1 MSRLATVIRPDIQP
15 GRRVVAVSD
24 IHGNLP
30 FLQGILR
37 EVKLSR
43 DDVLVLVGDILEK
56 GRDSLATLR
65 YVMDLQKKYTVYP
78 LCGNCDY
85 IDRVFLEGGV
95 PDDAF
100 SVQMNRRHG
109 SPARHDSADKLLWP
123 VLNHWRERSTLI
135 QMALELGYPMPQ
147 RESDLPALR
156 AALLDYFPK
165 ETAFLMNLP
174 HILEAGNF
182 LFVHGGV
189 PREDRLDELSACSC
203 MKNDDFLGQGR
214 RFQKWVVVGHWP
226 VTLYN
231 PHIQRSA
238 PILDRER
245 RIASI
250 DGGCVLKLD
259 GQLNALLIPDING
272 DEMDFAAY
280 DGLEQATALD
290 AQEESADSLNIRWS
304 DSVVEPLADLGDSV
318 LVRHPSSGRELWVPR
333 SFLSTWRD
341 GKLHTEDATDYRLPV
356 CPGDRLSLVCQ
367 TQRGCLVK
375 KNYITGW
382 YYGRSQRG

>member
-65 YVMDLQKKYTVYP
+65 YVMDLQKKYTVYS

-100 SVQMNRRHG
+100 SVQMNRRYG
-109 SPARHDSADKLLWP
+109 APVEHDSADKLLWP

-182 LFVHGGV
+182 IFVHGGV
-189 PREDRLDELSACSC
+189 PREDRLDELSAYSC
-203 MKNDDFLGQGR
+203 MKTTISWARGAAFKNGWWWATGR
-214 RFQKWVVVGHWP
+214 
-226 VTLYN
+226 
-231 PHIQRSA
+231 
-238 PILDRER
+238 
-245 RIASI
+245 
-250 DGGCVLKLD
+250 
-259 GQLNALLIPDING
+259 
-272 DEMDFAAY
+272 
-280 DGLEQATALD
+280 
-290 AQEESADSLNIRWS
+290 
-304 DSVVEPLADLGDSV
+304 
-318 LVRHPSSGRELWVPR
+318 
-333 SFLSTWRD
+333 
-341 GKLHTEDATDYRLPV
+341 
-356 CPGDRLSLVCQ
+356 
-367 TQRGCLVK
+367 
-375 KNYITGW
+375 
-382 YYGRSQRG
+382 

>member
-65 YVMDLQKKYTVYP
+65 YVMDLQKKYTVYS

-100 SVQMNRRHG
+100 SVQMNRRYG
-109 SPARHDSADKLLWP
+109 APARHDSADKLLWP

-165 ETAFLMNLP
+165 ETA
-174 HILEAGNF
+174 
-182 LFVHGGV
+182 
-189 PREDRLDELSACSC
+189 DR
-203 MKNDDFLGQGR
+203 K
-214 RFQKWVVVGHWP
+214 
-226 VTLYN
+226 
-231 PHIQRSA
+231 
-238 PILDRER
+238 
-245 RIASI
+245 
-250 DGGCVLKLD
+250 
-259 GQLNALLIPDING
+259 
-272 DEMDFAAY
+272 
-280 DGLEQATALD
+280 
-290 AQEESADSLNIRWS
+290 
-304 DSVVEPLADLGDSV
+304 SVV
-318 LVRHPSSGRELWVPR
+318 
-333 SFLSTWRD
+333 
-341 GKLHTEDATDYRLPV
+341 
-356 CPGDRLSLVCQ
+356 
-367 TQRGCLVK
+367 
-375 KNYITGW
+375 
-382 YYGRSQRG
+382 